1 MDHIDQQ
8 ALLAKNNESA
18 LEDLIAEQKSFILRC
33 ASKEAGRFLTDSDDE
48 WSVGLM
54 AFSEAVQ
61 AYEED
66 KGGFLSFAAT
76 VIRRRTI
83 DYLRSQQKYSN
94 EVSVA
99 PEAFGGELEEEPSA
113 LQLEVQSVTAEMA
126 DENEDSQPGTS
137 AAKDEIE
144 AVQQILR
151 DYGFSFFDLT
161 DCSPKAGKTKD
172 QCGKAIAVI
181 MLLEHPPL
189 MEKLRASKMLPI
201 RELSLAS
208 GVSRKVI
215 ERHRKYIIACAEIL
229 SGDFPILGTYLSYVR
244 ELARQDG

>member
-1 MDHIDQQ
+1 MFGKYTHNVDAKGRLFVPAKLREELGETFYVMVGTDHCLLVFPEEKWQTVNTAFQDVKLSKSA
-8 ALLAKNNESA
+8 ALRYLYANLAKCEP
-18 LEDLIAEQKSFILRC
+18 DKQ
-33 ASKEAGRFLTDSDDE
+33 GRFL
-48 WSVGLM
+48 
-54 AFSEAVQ
+54 
-61 AYEED
+61 
-66 KGGFLSFAAT
+66 
-76 VIRRRTI
+76 I
-83 DYLRSQQKYSN
+83 
-94 EVSVA
+94 
-99 PEAFGGELEEEPSA
+99 P
-113 LQLEVQSVTAEMA
+113 
-126 DENEDSQPGTS
+126 
-137 AAKDEIE
+137 
-144 AVQQILR
+144 QILR